1 MVPIYKYQTLII
13 IPIWPYLLITQG
25 KSFYI
30 IYIYYLKKTVLF
42 RTCFTGILKLFVSA
56 TWFWQI
62 FKNASSK
69 YEQLHEVNSSVGDAS
84 ERRVPFLI
92 RPIYK

>member
-1 MVPIYKYQTLII
+1 MLLIYKFQTLII

-25 KSFYI
+25 NSFYI
-30 IYIYYLKKTVLF
+30 IFILLKKINVLF
-42 RTCFTGILKLFVSA
+42 RTCFTGILKLFVLA

-69 YEQLHEVNSSVGDAS
+69 YEQLQEVNNSVGVAS